1 MATWTS
7 SGEAVLRVRALRSPL
22 LLAYDGVMTKPC
34 IITIAITGSVPRKA
48 HNPAVPITIAEQV
61 ESTQAAFEAGA
72 TIAHVHVRKDDQT
85 PTSDPERFAALLAGL
100 RKHCP
105 GMIVQFSTGGRSGKG
120 SERGGMLH
128 LGCDMASLSTGS
140 CNFPSIIYEN
150 HPDLIRELAGKMLEH
165 HVKPE
170 IEVFDLSMLYQALKL
185 ADEGLLKTPLHVQFV
200 MGVKNAMPAIRQA
213 FDFMVDEVTRLAPD
227 ATWVAAGIGR
237 HQLEVNRWC
246 LERGGH
252 CRTGL
257 EDNIRWDETRLA
269 ASNAEL
275 VKRVA
280 DLCTEYG
287 RHPASVAEARGILGL
302 R

>member
-1 MATWTS
+1 
-7 SGEAVLRVRALRSPL
+7 
-22 LLAYDGVMTKPC
+22 MTTPC
-34 IITIAITGSVPRKA
+34 IITVAITGSVPRKE

-72 TIAHVHVRKDDQT
+72 ALAHVHVRNADQS
-85 PTSDPERFAALLAGL
+85 PASDPERFARLLEGL
-100 RKHCP
+100 RTHCP

-140 CNFPSIIYEN
+140 CNFPTIIYEN
-150 HPDLIRELAGKMLEH
+150 HPDLVRELAGKMMQYD
-165 HVKPE
+165 VKPE
-170 IEVFDLSMLYQALKL
+170 IEVFDLSMLYQALRM
-185 ADEGLLKTPLHVQFV
+185 ADEGLLEKPLHVQFV
-200 MGVKNAMPAIRQA
+200 LGVKNALPCIRQA
-213 FDFMVDEVTRLAPD
+213 LDFMVDELRRLAPE

-246 LERGGH
+246 LELGGH

-257 EDNIRWDETRLA
+257 EDNVRWDETRLA

-275 VKRVA
+275 VGRVA
-280 DLCTEYG
+280 VMCGQYG
-287 RHPASVAEARGILGL
+287 RHAASASEARRILGL
-302 R
+302 STSAS

>member
-1 MATWTS
+1 
-7 SGEAVLRVRALRSPL
+7 
-22 LLAYDGVMTKPC
+22 MTKPC
-34 IITIAITGSVPRKA
+34 IITVAITGSVPRKEN
-48 HNPAVPITIAEQV
+48 NPAVPITIAEQV

-72 TIAHVHVRKDDQT
+72 ALAHVHVRKDDQT
-85 PTSDPERFAALLAGL
+85 PTSDPDRFARLLESL

-140 CNFPSIIYEN
+140 CNFPTIIYEN
-150 HPDLIRELAGKMLEH
+150 HPDLVRELAEKMMQH
-165 HVKPE
+165 NVKPE
-170 IEVFDLSMLYQALKL
+170 IEVFDLSMLYQALRM
-185 ADEGLLKTPLHVQFV
+185 ADEGLLKKPLHVQFV
-200 MGVKNAMPAIRQA
+200 LGVKNAMPCIRQA
-213 FDFMVDEVTRLAPD
+213 FDFMVDEVQRLAPE

-275 VKRVA
+275 VGRVA
-280 DLCTEYG
+280 ELCGRYG
-287 RHPASVAEARGILGL
+287 RHPASAAEARNILGL
-302 R
+302 RPSA

>member
-1 MATWTS
+1 MS
-7 SGEAVLRVRALRSPL
+7 
-22 LLAYDGVMTKPC
+22 KPC
-34 IITIAITGSVPRKA
+34 IITVAITGSVPRKEN
-48 HNPAVPITIAEQV
+48 NPAVPITVAEQV

-72 TIAHVHVRKDDQT
+72 ALAHVHVRKDDQT
-85 PTSDPERFAALLAGL
+85 PTSDPERFAQLLAGL

-120 SERGGMLH
+120 AERGGMLH

-150 HPDLIRELAGKMLEH
+150 HPDLIRELAQRMAQHG
-165 HVKPE
+165 VKPE
-170 IEVFDLSMLYQALKL
+170 IEVFDLSMLYQALRM
-185 ADEGLLKTPLHVQFV
+185 ADEGLLRMPLHVQFV
-200 MGVKNAMPAIRQA
+200 LGVKNAMPCIRRA
-213 FDFMVDEVTRLAPD
+213 FDFMVDEVTRLAPG

-237 HQLEVNRWC
+237 HQLEVNHWC

-257 EDNIRWDETRLA
+257 EDNIRWDEKRLA

-275 VKRVA
+275 VARVA
-280 DLCTEYG
+280 DLCGRYG
-287 RHPASVAEARGILGL
+287 RHPASAAEARQILGL
-302 R
+302 PAAA